1 MDIKRAK
8 KEIKD
13 SIEAYLHKDV
23 FGEYMIPAI
32 NQRPILLMGP
42 PGVGKTQIMEQIA
55 RECKIGLVAYTITH
69 HTRQSAIGLPFIE
82 KKEFGGSLY
91 SVTEYTMSEIIASV
105 YEKIEESGHKE
116 GILFIDEINCVSETL
131 APTMLQFLQ
140 CKMFGNQR
148 VPSGWIIVAAGNP
161 PEYNKSV
168 REFDVVTLDRIKKI
182 DIEADFEVWK
192 EYAYQA
198 GVHPAVISYLDMK
211 RDYFYKIE
219 TTVDGKLFATA
230 RGWEDL
236 SRLIKVYEKLGKKV
250 DRDVVYQYI
259 QHWKIAK
266 DFANYL
272 ELYTKYKKDYGLE
285 RILAGQYDE
294 STLEKI
300 KFAAFDE
307 RLSVVGLLLGRLGEM
322 MKDSYACDRYV
333 TELYGYMK
341 QYKEMLGDIER
352 EGMDEKLYANGGVM
366 KTIYRQAAADLE
378 EAKRK
383 EELSRQERG
392 MKERV
397 VHTLETYWKH
407 LKEHRLSGEAG
418 FEEIKKLF
426 AKETENREAL
436 IENAA
441 RALDAA
447 FDFME
452 DAFGEGQE
460 MVVFITE
467 LNTNFYSIQ
476 FLKDNDC
483 DKYYKYNKGLLL
495 DERQKEILDQMD
507 EIESEVER
515 KLM

>member
-1 MDIKRAK
+1 M
-8 KEIKD
+8 
-13 SIEAYLHKDV
+13 
-23 FGEYMIPAI
+23 
-32 NQRPILLMGP
+32 
-42 PGVGKTQIMEQIA
+42 
-55 RECKIGLVAYTITH
+55 
-69 HTRQSAIGLPFIE
+69 
-82 KKEFGGSLY
+82 
-91 SVTEYTMSEIIASV
+91 
-105 YEKIEESGHKE
+105 
-116 GILFIDEINCVSETL
+116 
-131 APTMLQFLQ
+131 
-140 CKMFGNQR
+140 
-148 VPSGWIIVAAGNP
+148 
-161 PEYNKSV
+161 
-168 REFDVVTLDRIKKI
+168 
-182 DIEADFEVWK
+182 
-192 EYAYQA
+192 
-198 GVHPAVISYLDMK
+198 
-211 RDYFYKIE
+211 
-219 TTVDGKLFATA
+219 
-230 RGWEDL
+230 

-285 RILAGQYDE
+285 RILAGQNDE

-307 RLSVVGLLLGRLGEM
+307 RLSVVSLLLGRLGEM

-333 TELYGYMK
+333 TEIYGYMK
-341 QYKEMLGDIER
+341 QYKEMLGDIEW

-378 EAKRK
+378 ETKRK

-426 AKETENREAL
+426 AKETENREVL

-467 LNTNFYSIQ
+467 LNTNFYSVQ